1 MSGFA
6 RGVLTLGG
14 GNVVAQAVSVLAVPV
29 LTRIYDAGEFGA
41 FSFVFAVVA
50 IAYPA
55 ATLRFNSAILLPREE
70 DDADALLFL
79 AAFSV
84 VVVSVLVMPALAFGL
99 DRFLPLDGPTRSV
112 LWFLVA
118 GVLLH
123 GLVQCMEFWLLRHR
137 QYRALALGTIAE
149 SVTDRGVAIAM
160 GLAQPAT
167 AVWLVLGRVAGAL
180 VHAAA
185 FLVAAVAAGRLPALP
200 AGRLPLLREVAVR
213 YRSFPLYST
222 VALLFANGGR
232 ELPTLVLGGMFSA
245 AVAGMYALGMRV
257 LGFPS
262 MLVGDAVAKA
272 FFRHATALRDEP
284 AQLTEATRL
293 LVRGSI
299 YLMLPPMLLL
309 CVAGPALFRVVFG
322 AEWVEAGHF
331 AQVLAISFLVTFLY
345 RVLGVFFDIADRQPM
360 RLLFDA
366 AQFVGRIGAM
376 VAGGLAW
383 GVEGALWGLLLA
395 TVAVQGVAIVYL
407 LALAGLAAGST
418 AALLGATVLNLAPV
432 AAGLVGLA
440 GAGATPLGWTLAL
453 AGVVAQ
459 VPWLLR
465 REVALAGL
473 ARRWAT

>member
-6 RGVLTLGG
+6 RSVLTLGS
-14 GNVVAQAVSVLAVPV
+14 GNVIAQAISVLAVPV
-29 LTRIYDAGEFGA
+29 LTRIYDAAEFGA

-50 IAYPA
+50 VAYPA

-70 DDADALLFL
+70 DQADALLFL

-84 VVVSVLVMPALAFGL
+84 VAVSVLVMPALALGL
-99 DRFLPLDGPTRSV
+99 DRFLPLDGATRAV
-112 LWFLVA
+112 LWFLAV

-123 GLVQCMEFWLLRHR
+123 GLVQCLEFWLLRHR
-137 QYRALALGTIAE
+137 QYRALALGTIGE
-149 SVTDRGVAIAM
+149 SVTDRGVAIVM

-167 AVWLVLGRVAGAL
+167 ATWLVLGRVAGAL
-180 VHAAA
+180 VHGLVFLTAAA
-185 FLVAAVAAGRLPALP
+185 SARRLPAAP
-200 AGRLPLLREVAVR
+200 AARLPRLREVAGR

-245 AVAGMYALGMRV
+245 TVAGMYALGMRV

-262 MLVGDAVAKA
+262 MLLGDAVAKA

-284 AQLTEATRL
+284 ARLGEATRL

-322 AEWVEAGHF
+322 AEWVAAGHF
-331 AQVLAISFLVTFLY
+331 AQVLALSFLVTFLY

-395 TVAVQGVAIVYL
+395 TVVVQGAAIVYL
-407 LALAGLAAGST
+407 LSLAGLAAGAT
-418 AALLGATVLNLAPV
+418 GALLGGAALNLAPL
-432 AAGLVGLA
+432 AAGLAGLA
-440 GAGATPLGWTLAL
+440 AAGPTPLGGALAL
-453 AGVVAQ
+453 AGLLAQ